1 MPRRT
6 PQQAAERW
14 VRGMQGATQNYQDG
28 VQAVQTAP
36 GQSAAKNVQGYQ
48 NGVAQAVASG
58 KWQNR
63 VASVSLEDWKSAA
76 LNKGAA
82 RLAQGATAAQSK
94 VMAAHERIGPMVDAA
109 RASIANMPRD
119 TSAARI
125 ARATAYM
132 TKMAQLGQSSN
143 GRR

>member
-14 VRGMQGATQNYQDG
+14 VRAMQGATQNYQEG
-28 VQAVQTAP
+28 VQSVQTAP
-36 GQSAAKNVQGYQ
+36 GQAAAKNVNGYQ

-58 KWQNR
+58 KWASR
-63 VASVSLEDWKSAA
+63 VSAVSLEEWKQTT
-76 LNKGAA
+76 LQKGAA
-82 RLAQGATAAQSK
+82 RLAQGATSAQAK
-94 VMAAHERIGPMVDAA
+94 VMAAHERIGPMVDSA

-119 TSAARI
+119 TPSARI

-132 TKMAQLGQSSN
+132 TKMAELGSRSR
-143 GRR
+143 GR

>member
-6 PQQAAERW
+6 PDQAAQRW
-14 VRGMQGATQNYQDG
+14 ARAMANAGPNYTEG

-36 GQSAAKNVQGYQ
+36 GEMAARNVNGYQ

-58 KWQNR
+58 KWQRN
-63 VASVSLEDWKSAA
+63 VAAVDLGTWKRAA
-76 LNKGAA
+76 LDKGAS
-82 RLAQGATAAQSK
+82 RLASGAQAAVDKVRQSNEK
-94 VMAAHERIGPMVDAA
+94 VFPMIDQATS
-109 RASIANMPRD
+109 SIANMPRD
-119 TSAARI
+119 TPQSRI

-132 TKMAQLGQSSN
+132 TRMHELANGQ

>member
-14 VRGMQGATQNYQDG
+14 VRAMQGATQNYQEG

-36 GQSAAKNVQGYQ
+36 GQAAAKQVNAYQ

-58 KWQNR
+58 KWANR
-63 VASVSLEDWKSAA
+63 VSSVSLEDWKQNT
-76 LNKGAA
+76 LQKGAA

-94 VMAAHERIGPMVDAA
+94 VMAAHERIGPMVDSA
-109 RASIANMPRD
+109 RASIANMPKD
-119 TSAARI
+119 TPAARI

-132 TKMAQLGQSSN
+132 TKMAELGSRSR
-143 GRR
+143 GR